1 MMNRDEGHSAQ
12 RKEKTTA
19 ISLKPKRSTIQIK
32 LAGLTSVIDLISKPF
47 VLLPTFVTGDTSFP
61 VPTRRLGLDLVRSTF
76 VKLFILDS

>member
-19 ISLKPKRSTIQIK
+19 ISLKPKCSTVQIE

-47 VLLPTFVTGDTSFP
+47 VLLPTFVTRDTSFP
-61 VPTRRLGLDLVRSTF
+61 VLTRRLGLDLVRSTF